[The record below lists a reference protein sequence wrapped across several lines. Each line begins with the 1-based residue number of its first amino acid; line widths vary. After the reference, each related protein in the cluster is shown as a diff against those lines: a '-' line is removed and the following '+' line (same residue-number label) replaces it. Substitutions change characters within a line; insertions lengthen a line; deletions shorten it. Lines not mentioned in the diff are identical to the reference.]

1 MNSEQL
7 SLVQSVRRHLLRM
20 RVVTAVFLV
29 TIPVAGAG
37 AFFLPRQRLDFVSP
51 QAVLAITALIAAWYA
66 FTINRFAAKRL
77 HRIREAFDS
86 HEDVERLL
94 SGHFR
99 VSVTVLVRLEVIVVC
114 GLINAEAGAGPHT
127 TVWYVIAAGLLM
139 LLAWPTE
146 HKTMLLLR
154 RVGAMNPR
162 HPRQG

>member
-1 MNSEQL
+1 MNGEQP
-7 SLVQSVRRHLLRM
+7 SLVQSVRHHMRRM
-20 RVVTAVFLV
+20 RLV
-29 TIPVAGAG
+29 TVLFLCTVPIAGAG
-37 AFFLPRQRLDFVSP
+37 AFFLPRRRLASVSP

-77 HRIREAFDS
+77 YRVREAFDS
-86 HEDVERLL
+86 HGDVERLL

-99 VSVTVLVRLEVIVVC
+99 VYLTVLIRLEVIILC

-127 TVWYVIAAGLLM
+127 TLWYVLAAGLLM

-154 RVGAMNPR
+154 RVGAIDPR
-162 HPRQG
+162 HPRA